1 MNLPI
6 EQEERASWKRR
17 DTRGRGIDSLNR
29 SGIKMDR
36 SGGGAEKV
44 KEKGRVG
51 LNGRGEVQAAAASGQ
66 VGQGALQSAVPT
78 TKVGRSVGRGGVSTT
93 AAQREMGGK
102 ILPPSRGGR
111 GRLAPSSRAPNNII
125 HLDPSPLSSF
135 PLSLLWICS
144 IENVEVHFSH
154 RDSTLA

>member
-78 TKVGRSVGRGGVSTT
+78 TKVGRSVGRSVGRGGVSTT
-93 AAQREMGGK
+93 AAQREMGSK
-102 ILPPSRGGR
+102 ILPSRGGR
-111 GRLAPSSRAPNNII
+111 GGLGRRMTR
-125 HLDPSPLSSF
+125 
-135 PLSLLWICS
+135 S
-144 IENVEVHFSH
+144 IVPCTE
-154 RDSTLA
+154 